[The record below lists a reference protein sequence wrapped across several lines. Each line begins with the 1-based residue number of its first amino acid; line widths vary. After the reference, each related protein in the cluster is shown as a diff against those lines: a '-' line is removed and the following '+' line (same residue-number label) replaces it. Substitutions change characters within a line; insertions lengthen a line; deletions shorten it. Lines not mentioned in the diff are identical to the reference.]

1 MPKRT
6 VAACALGLI
15 LAGAAYAQAARA
27 PGEADRLRVAVL
39 GFSRDTAHVGL
50 WAVMDLGDPLRDRI
64 ERQLMHG
71 RGFTVVGLRRPP
83 ELGIENVTDP
93 AETLAAAG
101 GGLGAD
107 LVLYG
112 TVERLAVQAVAFAV
126 WRNGR
131 RLERMAGTTLMQ
143 AWLLDV
149 AAGKITWADSFEV
162 ERLSPERSAQRMADG
177 LLDELAAQVAGA
189 AAEHI
194 ELIAV
199 PGAAASEPVVDGDG
213 DGDGIPDYLNR
224 RANPEDSNRDGL
236 PDYLNRYFLQRRL
249 RRMPS
254 RLRRT
259 GTSSPYG
266 TT

>member
-1 MPKRT
+1 M
-6 VAACALGLI
+6 
-15 LAGAAYAQAARA
+15 
-27 PGEADRLRVAVL
+27 L

-93 AETLAAAG
+93 AETLAAVG
-101 GGLGAD
+101 RGLGAD

-126 WRNGR
+126 WHNGR
-131 RLERMAGTTLMQ
+131 RLERMAGTILMQ
-143 AWLLDV
+143 AWLVDV
-149 AAGKITWADSFEV
+149 AAGEVTWADAFEV
-162 ERLSPERSAQRMADG
+162 ERLSPERSAQQMADS

-189 AAEHI
+189 AAERI
-194 ELIAV
+194 APIAV
-199 PGAAASEPVVDGDG
+199 PKVAGPVVAGDG

-224 RANPEDSNRDGL
+224 RANPADYNRDGL
-236 PDYLNRYFLQRRL
+236 PDYLNRYFLQRRPL
-249 RRMPS
+249 
-254 RLRRT
+254 
-259 GTSSPYG
+259 
-266 TT
+266 

>member
-1 MPKRT
+1 MTRRT
-6 VAACALGLI
+6 VAAASLGLI
-15 LAGAAYAQAARA
+15 LACAAFAQAAQA

-39 GFSRDTAHVGL
+39 GFSRDTAHVGP

-71 RGFTVVGLRRPP
+71 LGFTVVGLRRPP

-93 AETLAAAG
+93 AETLAAVG
-101 GGLGAD
+101 RRLGAD

-149 AAGKITWADSFEV
+149 AAGEVTWSDSFEV
-162 ERLSPERSAQRMADG
+162 ERLSPERSAQRMADA

-189 AAEHI
+189 AAEQI
-194 ELIAV
+194 EPIAV
-199 PGAAASEPVVDGDG
+199 PDAAAPEPIIAGDG

-224 RANPEDSNRDGL
+224 SASAADNNRDGL
-236 PDYLNRYFLQRRL
+236 PDYLNRYFLQRGPP
-249 RRMPS
+249 PS

-259 GTSSPYG
+259 GAR
-266 TT
+266 